1 MYDDCILRFSIGMLF
16 AQILKLFNWSGCC
29 SQDPNLLLE
38 HTRLTYLTLKCAQL
52 NLLGVCPWTALQG
65 LESRLL
71 NYAAE
76 LYIVHYTMNNSL
88 AKHRVEIFCVQC
100 YRAAGY
106 HNIDGWTQ
114 SLKAQ
119 WATLFI

>member
-1 MYDDCILRFSIGMLF
+1 MEY
-16 AQILKLFNWSGCC
+16 
-29 SQDPNLLLE
+29 
-38 HTRLTYLTLKCAQL
+38 TRLMHLTLKCAKL

-76 LYIVHYTMNNSL
+76 LYIVHFTMNNSL

-106 HNIDGWTQ
+106 HNIDGWVQ

-119 WATLFI
+119 WATLFYRKNH